1 MCSERFFPSLLLLL
15 LMPGMLA
22 MSSCS
27 IFEDR
32 RACPCLLSLK
42 MDDPSTNVSDSLF
55 FMLGGDGFVDSFR
68 VKSDVSVAERKI
80 YYRGALRINALSD
93 DASVNLVGG
102 DLIIPLGE
110 QCPEVYLYGVD
121 CQIDAEEHTENIR
134 LAKNYCGVSMTFVT
148 NAPDEYIVKVL
159 GNVCGY
165 DSEGKLIPGD
175 FEYSPKF
182 QLSSESFF
190 RVPRQND
197 SSLRLAISSKGASGA
212 AEGAVHYFAL
222 GNYIEQSGYDW
233 TKTDLDDIVLCIDF
247 VTCIIALSI
256 NEWSQAFEIDVII

>member
-1 MCSERFFPSLLLLL
+1 MF
-15 LMPGMLA
+15 GMLA

-32 RACPCLLSLK
+32 GACPCLLSLR
-42 MDDPSTNVSDSLF
+42 MDDPSNNVSDSLV
-55 FMLGGDGFVDSFR
+55 FMLGGNGFVDSFW

-80 YYRGALRINALSD
+80 YYRGAMRINAVCG
-93 DASVNLVGG
+93 DAAVNLVGG

-110 QCPEVYLYGVD
+110 QCPEAFLYGVD
-121 CQIDAEEHTENIR
+121 CQIDAEEHTEYVR

-148 NAPDEYIVKVL
+148 DAPDEYIVKVL

-165 DSEGKLIPGD
+165 DSEGGLIQGD
-175 FEYSPKF
+175 FEYSPEF
-182 QLSSESFF
+182 RLSSESFF
-190 RVPRQND
+190 RVPRQKD

-247 VTCIIALSI
+247 ASCTITLSV
-256 NEWSQAFEIDVII
+256 NDWSQAFEIDVII